1 MKIGLF
7 SDTFVPEINGVA
19 NSTYILFQ
27 ELKRHGHEV
36 YVVTTYRGKESM
48 EWNESHDVLRL
59 NGIQLKF
66 LYGYVMTSPFHSQ
79 ALEVIRS
86 LNLQIIHAQ
95 TEFGSYLCQTFEYS
109 FGINL
114 SYDL

>member
-36 YVVTTYRGKESM
+36 YVVTTYRGK
-48 EWNESHDVLRL
+48 V
-59 NGIQLKF
+59 
-66 LYGYVMTSPFHSQ
+66 
-79 ALEVIRS
+79 
-86 LNLQIIHAQ
+86 
-95 TEFGSYLCQTFEYS
+95 
-109 FGINL
+109 
-114 SYDL
+114 

>member
-36 YVVTTYRGKESM
+36 YWLQPIVEKKVWNGMKATTYC
-48 EWNESHDVLRL
+48 V
-59 NGIQLKF
+59 
-66 LYGYVMTSPFHSQ
+66 
-79 ALEVIRS
+79 
-86 LNLQIIHAQ
+86 
-95 TEFGSYLCQTFEYS
+95 
-109 FGINL
+109 
-114 SYDL
+114 

>member
-36 YVVTTYRGKESM
+36 YDLSWKREYGM
-48 EWNESHDVLRL
+48 E
-59 NGIQLKF
+59 
-66 LYGYVMTSPFHSQ
+66 
-79 ALEVIRS
+79 
-86 LNLQIIHAQ
+86 
-95 TEFGSYLCQTFEYS
+95 
-109 FGINL
+109 
-114 SYDL
+114 